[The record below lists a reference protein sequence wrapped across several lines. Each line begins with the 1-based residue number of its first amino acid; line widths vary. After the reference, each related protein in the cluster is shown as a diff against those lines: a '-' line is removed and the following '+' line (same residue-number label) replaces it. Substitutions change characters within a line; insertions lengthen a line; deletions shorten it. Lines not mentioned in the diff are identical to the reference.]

1 MLRADARRRLRMLG
15 GNGRRAKLRYLSR
28 SKLRY
33 LLPLAC
39 IVPVSAMNGTGT
51 PRLSRQEGD
60 RDGKLAGSAECGFE
74 PIRGWGFITSHARVL
89 LAIGR
94 NPELRVEQ
102 IAREASVTARSA
114 YRIIADLVE
123 RGYVSRR
130 RVGTRNFYE
139 LDPDRPLGDPVVAD
153 QTTRDLLSLVAD

>member
-1 MLRADARRRLRMLG
+1 MLR
-15 GNGRRAKLRYLSR
+15 GNGRRSKLGYLSR

-33 LLPLAC
+33 LLPLAY
-39 IVPVSAMNGTGT
+39 IVPASDMNGTGT
-51 PRLSRQEGD
+51 PRLGRQEGD
-60 RDGKLAGSAECGFE
+60 RDGNHAGSAERGFE
-74 PIRGWGFITSHARVL
+74 PMRGWGFITSHARVL
-89 LAIGR
+89 LAIAR